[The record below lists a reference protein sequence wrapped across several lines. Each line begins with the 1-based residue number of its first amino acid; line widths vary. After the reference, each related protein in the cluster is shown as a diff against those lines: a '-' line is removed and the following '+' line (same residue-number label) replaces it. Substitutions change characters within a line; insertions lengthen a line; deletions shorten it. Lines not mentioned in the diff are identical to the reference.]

1 MATIVPP
8 TIVPPTIVP
17 PTIVLRIVIEDDN
30 LRNLY
35 TQHVLNHNE
44 AVATSTHPNAGFDL
58 FVPQTQVLRPS
69 FNTSRMNFGV
79 KTEMVYISENGVNTP
94 TGFFIM
100 PRSSLSNTPL
110 MLSNHVGVVDS
121 GYRGDLIGA
130 FRNLSTEAYVVEE
143 GTRLLQVCHPTLT
156 PFRVEILSSVNDLTT
171 TTRGAGAFGSTG
183 R

>member
-1 MATIVPP
+1 MT
-8 TIVPPTIVP
+8 TT
-17 PTIVLRIVIEDDN
+17 TIVLRIVVEDDN

-35 TQHVLNHNE
+35 IPYILAHNDALRE
-44 AVATSTHPNAGFDL
+44 NSHPNAGFDL
-58 FVPQTQVLRPS
+58 FVPYNRTFEPTIQTSKL
-69 FNTSRMNFGV
+69 NFGV
-79 KTEMVYISENGVNTP
+79 KTEMVHIEDNGVRRP
-94 TGFFIM
+94 TGFFLM

-130 FRNLSTEAYVVEE
+130 FRNLGTEEFLAEA

-156 PFRVEILSSVNDLTT
+156 PFHVELVGSVNDLTT
-171 TTRGAGAFGSTG
+171 TSRGAGGFGSTG

>member
-1 MATIVPP
+1 MT
-8 TIVPPTIVP
+8 
-17 PTIVLRIVIEDDN
+17 TIVLRIVVENDN

-35 TQHVLNHNE
+35 IPHVLAHNE
-44 AVATSTHPNAGFDL
+44 AVANSTHPNAGFDL
-58 FVPQTQVLRPS
+58 FVPYNHTFEPTIQTSKL
-69 FNTSRMNFGV
+69 NFGV
-79 KTEMVYISENGVNTP
+79 KTEMVYIGENGVITP

-130 FRNLSTEAYVVEE
+130 FRNLSTDAFMAEA

-156 PFRVEILSSVNDLTT
+156 PFRVEIMGSINDLTT
-171 TTRGAGAFGSTG
+171 TARGAGGFGSTG